1 MTDAPTTLL
10 PALRPHRL
18 PAGRSPTA
26 PPLVTAAGPAAAYAW
41 EEFLTRHA
49 RNPETRRSYT
59 RAVRRF
65 LAWCGD
71 RDIPLAEVRP
81 LHVSDYLDS
90 LPVAPPS
97 KKLHLAALRALF
109 DALVTRHAV
118 PVNPAASVRGE
129 RHSAL
134 EGKTPEI
141 TIEQAKRLLASVD
154 TRTVVGL
161 RDKCVIAVLV
171 YTAARAGAVARLR
184 VRDVVDDGSQRLL
197 RFAEKGG
204 KERLIPVRHDLEELL
219 VAYRAAAGLTDAAGE
234 SPLFRTATGKVGRLT
249 ENPLTGLDVWRIVK
263 RRLKAAGLPGRL
275 RPHSFRVLA
284 VTDLLSQNVP
294 LEDVQMLAGHA
305 DPRTTR
311 LYDRRQRKVTRNIVE
326 RISV

>member
-1 MTDAPTTLL
+1 MATA
-10 PALRPHRL
+10 PALV
-18 PAGRSPTA
+18 SS
-26 PPLVTAAGPAAAYAW
+26 AGPNAEYAW
-41 EEFLTRHA
+41 EEFLGRHA
-49 RNPETRRSYT
+49 RNPHTRRAYT

-65 LAWCGD
+65 LAWCQS

-81 LHVSDYLDS
+81 LHVADYLDQLS
-90 LPVAPPS
+90 AAPPT

-129 RHSAL
+129 RHTAL

-141 TIEQAKRLLASVD
+141 TADQARRLLASID
-154 TRTVVGL
+154 PGTAVGL

-184 VRDVVDDGSQRLL
+184 VKDMVDDGSQQLL

-219 VAYRAAAGLTDAAGE
+219 RAYQQAAGLADAPADA
-234 SPLFRTATGKVGRLT
+234 PLFRTAAGKGGRLT
-249 ENPLTGLDVWRIVK
+249 GNPVTGLDVWRIVK
-263 RRLKAAGLPGRL
+263 RRLQAAGLPARL

-294 LEDVQMLAGHA
+294 LEDVQLLAGHA

>member
-1 MTDAPTTLL
+1 MTDKPRTLL
-10 PALRPHRL
+10 PAIRPARVPVGRL
-18 PAGRSPTA
+18 AAA
-26 PPLVTAAGPAAAYAW
+26 PPLVTAAGPAAEYAW
-41 EEFLTRHA
+41 EEFLSRHA
-49 RNPETRRSYT
+49 RNPGTRRAYT

-65 LAWCGD
+65 LAWCRD
-71 RDIPLAEVRP
+71 RAIPLAEVRP
-81 LHVSDYLDS
+81 LHVSDYLDQM
-90 LPVAPPS
+90 PVAPPT

-129 RHSAL
+129 RHVAV

-141 TIEQAKRLLASVD
+141 TVEQAKRLLASIESG
-154 TRTVVGL
+154 TVIGL

-184 VRDVVDDGSQRLL
+184 VKDVVDEGSQLLL

-219 VAYRAAAGLTDAAGE
+219 TAYRAAAGLMDTAGDA
-234 SPLFRTATGKVGRLT
+234 PLFRTAAGKVGRLT
-249 ENPLTGLDVWRIVK
+249 ENPLTGLDVWRVVK
-263 RRLKAAGLPGRL
+263 RRLKVAGLPGRL
-275 RPHSFRVLA
+275 RPHSFRVL
-284 VTDLLSQNVP
+284 VVSDLLSQNVP
-294 LEDVQMLAGHA
+294 LEDVQLLAGHA